1 MNDVLALGLA
11 VLLLAGNA
19 FFVGAEFALISV
31 RREQLEPR
39 VAAGSRRARTT
50 LKAVEQVSLMM
61 AGAQLGITI
70 CSLGLGAVGEPA
82 VAQLLERP
90 SEAAGVP
97 DALLHPIAFTL
108 ALMIVVGLHM
118 VLGEMVPKN
127 IAIAGPVASAMLLG
141 PALYAVVRVLRPVIT
156 GLNAISNGVLRL
168 LKVTPTDEV
177 ASTFTADQVH
187 DLVAESHGE
196 GLLDEEKRRLLAGA
210 IDFES
215 RTAAD
220 VVVRHSSL
228 VTVTGTETVEELH
241 ELCARSGYSRF
252 PVRDD
257 EGLRGYVHVKDL
269 AAVSAAGLGERVAP
283 DLVRGLSRVRG
294 DDRLGAVL
302 STMRSDGSHLGEVVD
317 AAGASLGV
325 VMLEDVLEELVG
337 EVRDTTQRRSTRAPT
352 AERAGRRR
360 AQRRCRSPG
369 RSRSRARLHRLSP
382 SGEQPPRR
390 HVRHSDWT
398 RRTPKP
404 AVDHVRFWLTG
415 ACTAPRPRRRKPSAA
430 PNGTTQSLALAHV
443 RAGTTSASKIGH
455 VRDAQRRGVGTCGVS
470 GSRAGSRRYR

>member
-1 MNDVLALGLA
+1 VNDVLALGLA

-82 VAQLLERP
+82 VAHLLERP
-90 SEAAGVP
+90 FEAAGVP
-97 DALLHPIAFTL
+97 DALLHPIAFAL

-141 PALYAVVRVLRPVIT
+141 PALYAVVRVLRPII
-156 GLNAISNGVLRL
+156 GFLNAISNGVLRM

-196 GLLDEEKRRLLAGA
+196 GLLDEEERRLLAGA
-210 IDFES
+210 IDFER

-228 VTVTGTETVEELH
+228 VTVTGIETVEELH

-252 PVRDD
+252 PLRDD
-257 EGLRGYVHVKDL
+257 GRLRGYVHVKDL
-269 AAVSAAGLGERVAP
+269 AYVPADGLSERVGP
-283 DLVRGLSRVRG
+283 DLVRGLSRVRE

-302 STMRSDGSHLGEVVD
+302 STMRADGSHLGEVVD
-317 AAGASLGV
+317 AAGTSTGV

-337 EVRDTTQRRSTRAPT
+337 EVRDATQRLSTRVP
-352 AERAGRRR
+352 
-360 AQRRCRSPG
+360 
-369 RSRSRARLHRLSP
+369 
-382 SGEQPPRR
+382 
-390 HVRHSDWT
+390 HS
-398 RRTPKP
+398 
-404 AVDHVRFWLTG
+404 
-415 ACTAPRPRRRKPSAA
+415 
-430 PNGTTQSLALAHV
+430 
-443 RAGTTSASKIGH
+443 
-455 VRDAQRRGVGTCGVS
+455 
-470 GSRAGSRRYR
+470 